1 MLVRI
6 KHYVLIALCKL
17 NFIYPKLLGFGYLYY
32 KNVFLK
38 NNFKSYN
45 PEQKLLEVVN
55 TAIKNVPYYR
65 DRYKEINSLSD
76 FRNQINFIDKDEVM
90 DNWEDFIAIGTSK
103 SKIITGTTGGTS
115 GKPLKLVIPKNR
127 YIFEL
132 GTMYTMWE
140 NVGWK
145 GQIRAVLRNTK
156 LEDNK
161 DYIVNPIK
169 REFIFDGFRTSDSY
183 YDIVYQTMKK
193 HKIKYLH
200 AYPSSA
206 YQFAVFLKNKGYDT
220 SIFNAFLCGSEGL
233 LPEQKSLITD
243 QLGINIY
250 NWYGHSEK
258 LVLGGYCKVN
268 KDIHIEPTYGF
279 FELIDTDGNIIS
291 EPNKKGEIVGT
302 TLHNNYMPLI
312 RYRTGDYAE
321 YVGDYC
327 KDCGR
332 HLALV
337 KNIEGRR
344 DSNRIYFKDQSY
356 TSITALNMHGDLYT
370 YINGMQYVQNKPGEL
385 IIKIIKDRSYTQQI
399 EERFISFF
407 ESVLGENCNFQIN
420 YVDVIENEKNGKFLP
435 LKQNVKI

>member
-6 KHYVLIALCKL
+6 KHLVLIALSKL

-38 NNFKSYN
+38 NNFKIYN
-45 PEQKLLEVVN
+45 PEQKLLEIVN
-55 TAIKNVPYYR
+55 NAIKNVPYYR
-65 DRYKEINSLSD
+65 ARYKEINSLSD

-90 DNWEDFIAIGTSK
+90 DNWEDFIALGTSK

-115 GKPLKLVIPKNR
+115 GKPLKIVIPKNR

-132 GTMYTMWE
+132 GTMYTMWG

-156 LEDNK
+156 LDGNK

-169 REFIFDGFRTSDSY
+169 REFIFDGFKTSDSY
-183 YDIVYQTMKK
+183 YDIVYQTMRK

-233 LPEQKSLITD
+233 LQEQRSLIEN

-258 LVLGGYCKVN
+258 LVLGGYCMGN

-279 FELIDTDGNIIS
+279 FELIDENRNIIN
-291 EPNKKGEIVGT
+291 EPNKKGEIIGT
-302 TLHNNYMPLI
+302 TLHNQYMPLI

-321 YVGDYC
+321 YLGDYC

-332 HLALV
+332 HLTLV

-344 DSNRIYFKDQSY
+344 DSNRIYFKDQTY

-370 YINGMQYVQNKPGEL
+370 YINGMQYVQNKPGQL
-385 IIKIIKDRSYTQQI
+385 IINIIKDETYSNQVEKR
-399 EERFISFF
+399 FF
-407 ESVLGENCNFQIN
+407 EFFENTLGENCDFEIR
-420 YVDVIENEKNGKFLP
+420 YVDELLTEKNGKFLH
-435 LKQNVKI
+435 LHQNIKL

>member
-1 MLVRI
+1 MRI
-6 KHYVLIALCKL
+6 VIYIILSKL
-17 NFIYPKLLGFGYLYY
+17 NIIYPKLLGFGYWYY

-38 NNFKSYN
+38 KNLKSYN
-45 PEQKLLEVVN
+45 PEQKLLKIVN
-55 TAIKNVPYYR
+55 RAIKNVPYYR

-76 FRNQINFIDKDEVM
+76 FKRQINFIDKDEVM
-90 DNWEDFIAIGTSK
+90 DNWEDFIALGTSK

-156 LEDNK
+156 LEVNK
-161 DYIVNPIK
+161 DYIVNPVK
-169 REFIFDGFRTSDSY
+169 REFVFDGFRTSDVY
-183 YDIVYQTMKK
+183 YDIVYKTMKK
-193 HKIKYLH
+193 YKIKYLH

-206 YQFAVFLKNKGYDT
+206 YQFAVFLKNKEYDT

-233 LPEQKSLITD
+233 LLEQKSLIED
-243 QLGINIY
+243 QLGINVY

-258 LVLGGYCKVN
+258 LVLGGYCKNN
-268 KDIHIEPTYGF
+268 KNIHIEPTYGF
-279 FELIDTDGNIIS
+279 FELIDINGDIIN
-291 EPNKKGEIVGT
+291 EPKKKGEIVGT
-302 TLHNNYMPLI
+302 TLHNQYMPLI

-332 HLALV
+332 HLILV

-344 DSNRIYFKDQSY
+344 DSNRIYFKDQTY

-370 YINGMQYVQNKPGEL
+370 YINGMQYVQNKPGQL
-385 IIKIIKDRSYTQQI
+385 IIKLIKDETYSNQVEKR
-399 EERFISFF
+399 FF
-407 ESVLGENCNFQIN
+407 EFYENTLGENCDFEIQ
-420 YVDVIENEKNGKFLP
+420 YVDELLTEKNGKFLP
-435 LKQNVKI
+435 LHQNVKL

>member
-1 MLVRI
+1 MLVLI
-6 KHYVLIALCKL
+6 KHNILIALCKL
-17 NFIYPKLLGFGYLYY
+17 NVVYPKLLGFGYLYY

-45 PEQKLLEVVN
+45 PEQKLLKVVN

-65 DRYKEINSLSD
+65 SRYKEINSLSD
-76 FRNQINFIDKDEVM
+76 FRNQIDFIDKDEVM
-90 DNWEDFIAIGTSK
+90 GNWEDFIALGTSK

-161 DYIVNPIK
+161 DYIVNPVK

-183 YDIVYQTMKK
+183 YDMVYQTMKK

-233 LPEQKSLITD
+233 LPEQKSLIID
-243 QLGINIY
+243 QLGINVY
-250 NWYGHSEK
+250 HWYGHSEK
-258 LVLGGYCKVN
+258 LVLGGYCKGN

-279 FELIDTDGNIIS
+279 FELIDTDGNIINES
-291 EPNKKGEIVGT
+291 NKKGEIIGT
-302 TLHNNYMPLI
+302 TLHNKYMPLI

-337 KNIEGRR
+337 KNTEGRW
-344 DSNRIYFKDQSY
+344 DTNRIYYKDKSY
-356 TSITALNMHGDLYT
+356 TSITALNLHGDLYT
-370 YINGMQYVQNKPGEL
+370 HISGMQYVQDKSGQL
-385 IIKIIKDRSYTQQI
+385 IIKLIKDKSFSNQVEKR
-399 EERFISFF
+399 FF
-407 ESVLGENCNFQIN
+407 EFFEKTLGENCDFEIQ
-420 YVDVIENEKNGKFLP
+420 YVDELVTEKNGKFLP
-435 LKQNVKI
+435 LKQNIKN